1 MDEESPY
8 GFDDLVSLMQQNFS
22 SIIEKVKGLKI
33 LVLDNSTSKIISLV
47 LTHSY
52 LLQNEVL
59 LTLNINSLQVE
70 PDEIY
75 GNSEMGGLVPGSD
88 PNLRHLKSV
97 FVIEPN
103 VDNVNRLCSELK
115 CPTFKSYHLFFTNK
129 LDEGFLEILARADQ
143 FNIINGVY
151 EYFIDINVLHTNLF
165 TINNFK
171 ICNNTNASSI
181 INTLNTNNT
190 YNILKTAGNDTLDN
204 NLMRC
209 VNSLFSVC
217 CLLNQIPTIVYRK
230 NNVICQTLSN
240 KLQMLFNNNNL
251 NLQSIL
257 QQYNK
262 YNTKLTGVE
271 GVGCV
276 LLVLD
281 RKDDLVV
288 PLMNQWTYRAMIH
301 ELIGINN
308 NKIVVDDSEFV
319 LNDHFFNSH
328 IFHEFV
334 HVEEDLNTL
343 ISQNKL
349 NTINTV
355 NIVKSS
361 KTYNTNNTSN
371 TLGTGNTVENTVN
384 ISSVAENVENV
395 LENIP
400 EKNRMIND
408 VMKHVKI
415 LHELSKIIQ
424 ENKLLDSGLLEQ
436 DIATNRRNTLND
448 VIEYITDKNN
458 SYYEKVRI
466 ALLFT
471 LTCNDS
477 SKIKK
482 VKDYLMMGKMDE
494 LVSLVDHATELVK
507 GKKNANRD
515 EFTISTL
522 KDKITKV
529 SLDTQSPYLQFKSN
543 LYATTYNLIKGK
555 LDSEMYVMV
564 PSAYDLGYTLKHKPA
579 SVTHN
584 ASYTIYSTIY
594 HTIIMVIIFMVGG
607 VTYGETCDCNII
619 SRATGVP
626 IILGGSCV
634 HNSKSF
640 LSDFFNF
647 PSK

>member
-1 MDEESPY
+1 MDEKSPY
-8 GFDDLVSLMQQNFS
+8 EFDDLVSLMQENFS

-33 LVLDNSTSKIISLV
+33 LVLDNTTSRIISLV

-59 LTLNINSLQVE
+59 LTLNINSLNLDSGGISVDDG
-70 PDEIY
+70 PDRLI
-75 GNSEMGGLVPGSD
+75 SGSD

-103 VDNVNRLCSELK
+103 VDNVNKLCSELK

-151 EYFIDINVLHTNLF
+151 EYFIDINILHTNMF
-165 TINNFK
+165 TINN
-171 ICNNTNASSI
+171 TPPA
-181 INTLNTNNT
+181 ININTNNT
-190 YNILKTAGNDTLDN
+190 ANMLSVNMAETDKLDN
-204 NLMRC
+204 RMMKC

-217 CLLNQIPTIVYRK
+217 CLLNQIPTIVYRR
-230 NNVICQTLSN
+230 NDVISQTLSN

-262 YNTKLTGVE
+262 YNNKLTGVE

-276 LLVLD
+276 LLILD

-308 NKIVVDDSEFV
+308 NKVVVDDSEFV
-319 LNDHFFNSH
+319 LNDQFFNSH
-328 IFHEFV
+328 IFHEFI

-343 ISQNKL
+343 ISHNKL

-355 NIVKSS
+355 NTV
-361 KTYNTNNTSN
+361 NTSIN
-371 TLGTGNTVENTVN
+371 VGGNTMNTTNKVDGVN
-384 ISSVAENVENV
+384 TTSMVENV
-395 LENIP
+395 LENLP

-424 ENKLLDSGLLEQ
+424 KNKLLDSGLLEQ

-466 ALLFT
+466 ALLFV

-477 SKIKK
+477 VKIKK
-482 VKDYLMMGKMDE
+482 VKDYLIMGKMNE
-494 LVSLVDHATELVK
+494 LVALVDRAADLIK
-507 GKKNANRD
+507 GKRRMNKE
-515 EFTISTL
+515 EFTLSTL

-543 LYATTYNLIKGK
+543 LYTTTYNLIRGK
-555 LDSEMYVMV
+555 LDTEMYTMV

-579 SVTHN
+579 SVTHYN
-584 ASYTIYSTIY
+584 NYTNYLTILMTNTNINKSNNMVDDIDLGNNIYSWRS
-594 HTIIMVIIFMVGG
+594 
-607 VTYGETCDCNII
+607 NLW
-619 SRATGVP
+619 R
-626 IILGGSCV
+626 IL
-634 HNSKSF
+634 
-640 LSDFFNF
+640 
-647 PSK
+647 